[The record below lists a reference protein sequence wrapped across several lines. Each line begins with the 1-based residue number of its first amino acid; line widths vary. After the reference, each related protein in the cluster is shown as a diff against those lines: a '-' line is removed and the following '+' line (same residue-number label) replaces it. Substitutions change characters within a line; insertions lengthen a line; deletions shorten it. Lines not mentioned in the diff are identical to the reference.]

1 MPKLNELSLQFLK
14 FPGNNLPMRTCN
26 DLYPGIS
33 RNFCWLKPW
42 SLSISLS
49 VSISFLLWHCNNKEH
64 LFSLSGVNWGR
75 LLPDYSACTKVWN
88 TKLCW
93 AYSLSDSLVRHLL
106 PCGSVSMYSDPKPRP
121 HWTECP
127 QNHLPLLTGALQR
140 CQGRFLTCYTLLVTC
155 KFSSLLF
162 WWCFIS
168 NINE

>member
-26 DLYPGIS
+26 LYPGIS

-88 TKLCW
+88 TKLG
-93 AYSLSDSLVRHLL
+93 LGIFPVRQ
-106 PCGSVSMYSDPKPRP
+106 PCQTSPPLWICQHVFRSQTTLHWVSTKITFLFWQEHFR
-121 HWTECP
+121 
-127 QNHLPLLTGALQR
+127 GAR
-140 CQGRFLTCYTLLVTC
+140 ANSLLVTPY
-155 KFSSLLF
+155 LLLVNF
-162 WWCFIS
+162 PHYFFGGVL
-168 NINE
+168 